1 MQNAAV
7 FFVTG
12 GNEAYRRSV
21 HESFRADGHQVVLEA
36 TNFEEA
42 LGVINGGQLQE
53 KKVNVAMIEDYL
65 PQNGRADDIL
75 VGRDVSEKI
84 RNQTP
89 SVKILRLGFFPAS
102 IYSYGDVYLGAMTT
116 TEDILQVIA
125 SL

>member
-7 FFVTG
+7 FLVEDNKDFADSLC
-12 GNEAYRRSV
+12 ELFPYR
-21 HESFRADGHQVVLEA
+21 GHQVVLEA

>member
-1 MQNAAV
+1 
-7 FFVTG
+7 
-12 GNEAYRRSV
+12 
-21 HESFRADGHQVVLEA
+21 
-36 TNFEEA
+36 
-42 LGVINGGQLQE
+42 
-53 KKVNVAMIEDYL
+53 MIEDYL